1 MSGLNTL
8 RLKRILFPFDFS
20 DMSAGTAP
28 FVHAL
33 ACQLEAS
40 VTLLSVL
47 PPVWDFGFT
56 GPPAQTAELEAL
68 KTKLDAALTKELAG
82 LKVERVARKGDP
94 ASIVVDYAHTNAIDL
109 IMMPTHGLGPYR
121 GLLLGS
127 VTAKVLHDAR
137 CPVWTAPHVEDPLLA
152 EHRACRNVLCAA
164 DGTAKTVPLL
174 KWASA
179 FATSLGSRLHVVHAV
194 PSISDWPS
202 LARER
207 ALQEEVRQEAS
218 ATVERLRQDA
228 GVEAPLLVTVGD
240 PAQVVHDDA
249 LRTQAGLVII
259 GRGVLGEALGRL
271 RTHAHAIIRRT
282 PCPVIS
288 V

>member
-1 MSGLNTL
+1 MSNLNTL
-8 RLKRILFPFDFS
+8 GLKRILFPFDFS
-20 DMSAGTAP
+20 DMSVSTAP
-28 FVHAL
+28 FVHVL
-33 ACQLEAS
+33 ACQAGAS

-68 KTKLDAALTKELAG
+68 RTKLSVALVKELAG
-82 LKVERVARKGDP
+82 LTVERVAQRGDP
-94 ASIVVDYAHTNAIDL
+94 ASIIADYAHSQAIDL

-137 CPVWTAPHVEDPLLA
+137 CPVWTAPHVEDPFLA
-152 EHRACRNVLCAA
+152 EHQACRQVLCAV

-174 KWASA
+174 KWASE
-179 FATSLGSRLHVVHAV
+179 FAASMSSLLHVVHAV

-207 ALQEEVRQEAS
+207 ALQEEVRKEAS
-218 ATVERLRQDA
+218 TTVQGLQRDA
-228 GVEAPLLVTVGD
+228 GVEAPLRVAVGD
-240 PAQVVHDDA
+240 PAQVVRDDA
-249 LRTQAGLVII
+249 LRTQADIVIV

-271 RTHAHAIIRRT
+271 RTHAHSIIRRA